1 VSIVATVLPSSGGSF
16 LALAIVVTTN
26 DFPAFELLRIV
37 ERFAVGLDQPPTL
50 IQTATTIEF

>member
-1 VSIVATVLPSSGGSF
+1 
-16 LALAIVVTTN
+16 VTTN